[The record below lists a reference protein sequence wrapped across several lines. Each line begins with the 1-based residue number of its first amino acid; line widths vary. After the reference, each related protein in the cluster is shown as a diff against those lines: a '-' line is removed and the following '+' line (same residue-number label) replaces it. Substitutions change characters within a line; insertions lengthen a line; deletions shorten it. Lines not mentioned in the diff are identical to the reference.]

1 MTERD
6 NKDEGL
12 TAAECA
18 ARTGLTVR
26 ALRVYEDYGLIAP
39 KRTASGW
46 RWYGKAELVRLNTI
60 GLLKA
65 AGLTLAQIRQVT
77 MLSERGPSLKHV
89 LEMQIDAWQQRKT
102 EAVHGQA
109 VTEAALRSLDMND
122 SLSVDELCNLVRSME
137 MSDRS
142 PDSSGPP
149 AKRPAITLDPK
160 ILDRYVG
167 HYKLAAY
174 SVLTIWR
181 DESRLLSRTAFG
193 VAELVPLSETEFVGS
208 ITQSHYTFLTDAQ
221 GTVTGLMSTQQGID
235 VTWPRI
241 DDATHEQIKA
251 KLAARIQSKAPVP
264 GSEAALRRLREGLR
278 NGAPN
283 YDEMS
288 PAMAEVCRR
297 QLPQLQMT
305 AKFLGAT
312 QSIEFQGVGSQG
324 WDVYEVRCEN
334 GTAKWRIALTDGVI
348 VGATAAFADGP

>member
-1 MTERD
+1 MVSQDDKED
-6 NKDEGL
+6 GL

-39 KRTASGW
+39 KRTAAGW
-46 RWYGKAELVRLNTI
+46 RWYGKPELVRLNTI
-60 GLLKA
+60 ALLKT
-65 AGLTLAQIRQVT
+65 AGLTLSQIRQVT
-77 MLSERGPSLKHV
+77 TLSERGPSLKHV
-89 LEMQIDAWQQRKT
+89 LEMQVDAWRQRKT
-102 EAVHGQA
+102 EAEHGQA
-109 VTEAALRSLDMND
+109 VTEAALRSLDVND
-122 SLSVDELCNLVRSME
+122 SLSIDELCDLVRSME

-174 SVLTIWR
+174 SVLTITR
-181 DESRLLSRTAFG
+181 DGSRLFSQTVFG
-193 VAELVPLSETEFVGS
+193 IAELVPLSETEFVGS
-208 ITQSHYTFLTDAQ
+208 ITQSHYTFLMDAQ
-221 GTVTGLMSTQQGID
+221 GGVTGLMSTQNGID

-241 DDATHEQIKA
+241 DDATREEIKA
-251 KLAARIQSKAPVP
+251 KLAARIQSKTPVP
-264 GSEAALRRLREGLR
+264 GSEAALRRLREGIR

-288 PAMAEVCRR
+288 PALAQECRR
-297 QLPQLQMT
+297 QLPTLQMT

-312 QSIEFQGVGSQG
+312 QSVEFQGVGSQG
-324 WDVYEVRCEN
+324 WDVYDVRCEN
-334 GTAKWRIALTDGVI
+334 GAVKWRIALMDGVI
-348 VGATAAFADGP
+348 VGAAAAFTDGP

>member
-1 MTERD
+1 VAQQNDKED
-6 NKDEGL
+6 GL

-39 KRTASGW
+39 KRTPSGW

-60 GLLKA
+60 ALLKT
-65 AGLTLAQIRQVT
+65 AGLTLSQIRHVT
-77 MLSERGPSLKHV
+77 KLSERGPSLKHL
-89 LEMQIDAWQQRKT
+89 LEMQVDAWRQRRT
-102 EAVHGQA
+102 EAEHGQA
-109 VTEAALRSLDMND
+109 VAEAALHNLEMHD
-122 SLSVDELCNLVRSME
+122 SLSVDELCDLVRSME

-142 PDSSGPP
+142 PDPSSPA
-149 AKRPAITLDPK
+149 AKRPAVTLDPA

-174 SVLTIWR
+174 SVFTIWR
-181 DESRLLSRTAFG
+181 DGSRLFSQTAFG
-193 VAELVPLSETEFVGS
+193 VAELVPLSETEFSGS

-221 GTVTGLMSTQQGID
+221 GTVTGLMSTQDGLD

-241 DDATHEQIKA
+241 DDATRDEIKA
-251 KLAARIQSKAPVP
+251 KLAARIESKTPVP
-264 GSEAALRRLREGLR
+264 GSEAALRRLREGIR

-288 PAMAEVCRR
+288 PALAYACRR
-297 QLPQLQMT
+297 QLPTLQMT

-312 QSIEFQGVGSQG
+312 QSVEFQGVGSQG
-324 WDVYEVRCEN
+324 WDVYDVRCEN
-334 GTAKWRIALTDGVI
+334 GVVKWRIALTDGVI
-348 VGATAAFADGP
+348 VGAAAAFADGP

>member
-1 MTERD
+1 MKEQD
-6 NKDEGL
+6 DKEDGL

-39 KRTASGW
+39 KRTPNGW

-60 GLLKA
+60 GLLKT
-65 AGLTLAQIRQVT
+65 AGLTLSQIRHVT
-77 MLSERGPSLKHV
+77 TLSERGPSLRHV
-89 LEMQIDAWQQRKT
+89 LQMQIEACRQRKT
-102 EAVHGQA
+102 DAEHGQA
-109 VTEAALRSLDMND
+109 VAEAALCNLETHD
-122 SLSVDELCNLVRSME
+122 SLSVDELCELVRSME
-137 MSDRS
+137 MSDRT
-142 PDSSGPP
+142 PDPSDP
-149 AKRPAITLDPK
+149 ARKRPAITLAPE

-181 DESRLLSRTAFG
+181 EDGRLFSQTAFG
-193 VAELVPLSETEFVGS
+193 IAELVPLNETEFVGS
-208 ITQSHYTFLTDAQ
+208 ITQSHYTFVTDAQ
-221 GTVTGLMSTQQGID
+221 GTLTGLMSNQHGIE

-241 DDATHEQIKA
+241 DDATRDEIKA

-264 GSEAALRRLREGLR
+264 GSDAALRRLREGLC
-278 NGAPN
+278 NGTPN

-288 PAMAEVCRR
+288 PALAQLCRQ

-305 AKFLGAT
+305 ARFLGAT
-312 QSIEFQGVGSQG
+312 QAIEFKGVGSQG

-334 GTAKWRIALTDGVI
+334 GVVTWRIALTDGVV
-348 VGATAAFADGP
+348 VGAAAAFADGP

>member
-6 NKDEGL
+6 DKDEGL

-39 KRTASGW
+39 KRTAGGW
-46 RWYGKAELVRLNTI
+46 RWYGKADLVRLNTI
-60 GLLKA
+60 GLLKT

-77 MLSERGPSLKHV
+77 TLSERGPSLKHV
-89 LEMQIDAWQQRKT
+89 LEMQVDAWRQRKT
-102 EAVHGQA
+102 DAEQGQA
-109 VTEAALRSLDMND
+109 VTEAALRSLEMHD
-122 SLSVDELCNLVRSME
+122 SLSVDELCDLVRSME

-142 PDSSGPP
+142 PDPSGPP
-149 AKRPAITLDPK
+149 AKRPAITLDAK

-181 DESRLLSRTAFG
+181 DESRLFSRTAFG
-193 VAELVPLSETEFVGS
+193 IAELVPVSETEFVGS
-208 ITQSHYTFLTDAQ
+208 VTQSHYTFLMDAQ

-241 DDATHEQIKA
+241 DDATRDEIKA
-251 KLAARIQSKAPVP
+251 KLAARIESNAPVP
-264 GSEAALRRLREGLR
+264 GSEAALRRLREGFR

-283 YDEMS
+283 YCEMS
-288 PAMAEVCRR
+288 PALAEACRR

-312 QSIEFQGVGSQG
+312 QSVEFKGVGSQG
-324 WDVYEVRCEN
+324 WDMYDVRCEN
-334 GTAKWRIALTDGVI
+334 GSAKWRIALTDGII

>member
-1 MTERD
+1 MADHDDKED
-6 NKDEGL
+6 GL

-26 ALRVYEDYGLIAP
+26 ALRVYEDYGLLAP
-39 KRTASGW
+39 KRTAGGW

-60 GLLKA
+60 GLLKT

-77 MLSERGPSLKHV
+77 MLSARGPSLRQV
-89 LEMQIDAWQQRKT
+89 LEMQIDAWEQRKA
-102 EAVHGQA
+102 EAVHGHA
-109 VTEAALRSLDMND
+109 VTEAALRSLNVND

-149 AKRPAITLDPK
+149 AKPSAITLDAA

-167 HYKLAAY
+167 HYKVAAY
-174 SVLTIWR
+174 SVLTITR
-181 DESRLLSRTAFG
+181 EGGRLLARMPFSL
-193 VAELVPLSETEFVGS
+193 AELTPLSETEFVGS
-208 ITQSHYTFLTDAQ
+208 ITQSHYTFVTDEEGIA
-221 GTVTGLMSTQQGID
+221 TGLMGNLDGIE

-241 DDATHEQIKA
+241 DDAARDEIKA
-251 KLAARIQSKAPVP
+251 KLAARIESKTPVP
-264 GSEAALRRLREGLR
+264 GSESALRRLREGIR

-288 PAMAEVCRR
+288 PALAQLCRK
-297 QLPQLQMT
+297 QLPQLEMT
-305 AKFLGAT
+305 ARFLGDT

-334 GTAKWRIALTDGVI
+334 GTVKWRIALTDGVI
-348 VGATAAFADGP
+348 VGAAAAFADGP

>member
-26 ALRVYEDYGLIAP
+26 ALRVYEDYGLISP
-39 KRTASGW
+39 KRTAGGW
-46 RWYGKAELVRLNTI
+46 RWYGRADLVRLNTI
-60 GLLKA
+60 GLLKT

-77 MLSERGPSLKHV
+77 MLSERGPSLRHV
-89 LEMQIDAWQQRKT
+89 LAMQIDAWRQRKADA
-102 EAVHGQA
+102 EHGQA

-122 SLSVDELCNLVRSME
+122 SLSVDELCDLVRSMQ

-174 SVLTIWR
+174 SVLTVTR
-181 DESRLLSRTAFG
+181 DGTRLLSQTAFG
-193 VAELVPLSETEFVGS
+193 VAELAPLSETEFLGS
-208 ITQSHYTFLTDAQ
+208 VTQSNYTFATDAQ
-221 GTVTGLMSTQQGID
+221 GAVTGLMSTQDGIE

-241 DDATHEQIKA
+241 DDATRDEIKA
-251 KLAARIQSKAPVP
+251 KLAARIQSRTPVP
-264 GSEAALRRLREGLR
+264 GSEAALRRLIESLRE
-278 NGAPN
+278 GAPN

-288 PAMAEVCRR
+288 PALAQACRR

-305 AKFLGAT
+305 ARFLGAI
-312 QSIEFQGVGSQG
+312 QSIEFKGVGSQG
-324 WDVYEVRCEN
+324 WDVYEVRREN
-334 GTAKWRIALTDGVI
+334 GVAKWRIAVSDGVI
-348 VGATAAFADGP
+348 VGAAATFEDGP

>member
-1 MTERD
+1 MIERD
-6 NKDEGL
+6 DKDDGL

-39 KRTASGW
+39 KRTAGGW

-60 GLLKA
+60 GLLKT

-77 MLSERGPSLKHV
+77 TLSERGPSLKHV
-89 LEMQIDAWQQRKT
+89 LEMQVDAWRQRKI
-102 EAVHGQA
+102 EAEHGQA
-109 VTEAALRSLDMND
+109 VTEAALRSLQKHD
-122 SLSVDELCNLVRSME
+122 SLSIDELCELVRSME

-142 PDSSGPP
+142 SDSPNAARTPP
-149 AKRPAITLDPK
+149 PITLAPE

-174 SVLTIWR
+174 SMLTIMR
-181 DESRLLSRTAFG
+181 DGTRLLSRTAFG
-193 VAELVPLSETEFVGS
+193 VAELVPLSELEFVGS
-208 ITQSHYTFLTDAQ
+208 ITQSHYTFVTDAQ
-221 GTVTGLMSTQQGID
+221 GTVTGLTSNQDGLE

-241 DDATHEQIKA
+241 DDATRDEIKA
-251 KLAARIQSKAPVP
+251 KLAARIQNKAPVP
-264 GSEAALRRLREGLR
+264 GSDAALRRLIEGLR
-278 NGAPN
+278 AGTPN

-288 PAMAEVCRR
+288 PALARACRR

-305 AKFLGAT
+305 ARFLGAI

-324 WDVYEVRCEN
+324 WDVYEVRREN
-334 GTAKWRIALTDGVI
+334 GVVTWRIALTEGVI
-348 VGATAAFADGP
+348 VGAAAFGDGP

>member
-1 MTERD
+1 MAERD
-6 NKDEGL
+6 NKDQGL

-39 KRTASGW
+39 KRTAGGW

-60 GLLKA
+60 GLLKT

-77 MLSERGPSLKHV
+77 MLSERGPPLKQV
-89 LEMQIDAWQQRKT
+89 LEMQVDAWRQRKADA
-102 EAVHGQA
+102 EHGQA
-109 VTEAALRSLDMND
+109 VAVAALRSLDTND
-122 SLSVDELCNLVRSME
+122 SLSVDELCDLVRSME

-142 PDSSGPP
+142 PDSSGPV
-149 AKRPAITLDPK
+149 AKRPAITLAPE

-174 SVLTIWR
+174 SVLTITR
-181 DESRLLSRTAFG
+181 DGSRLLSQVPFA
-193 VAELVPLSETEFVGS
+193 VAELVPVSETEFVGS
-208 ITQSHYTFLTDAQ
+208 MTQSHYTFLTDAE
-221 GTVTGLMSTQQGID
+221 GAVTGLMGNQDGIE
-235 VTWPRI
+235 VNWPRI
-241 DDATHEQIKA
+241 DDATREEIKA

-264 GSEAALRRLREGLR
+264 GSEAALRRLREGIR
-278 NGAPN
+278 NGTPN

-288 PAMAEVCRR
+288 PGLAQVCRR

-305 AKFLGAT
+305 AKFLGET

-334 GTAKWRIALTDGVI
+334 GVVKWRIALTDGVI
-348 VGATAAFADGP
+348 VGAAATFADGP